1 MTYCNYGGVINT
13 ENPKKHGVT
22 ESNRE
27 RKQKREEALHF
38 YRPGKLLEIVLSLSR
53 TEILWCEKRKY
64 FDPEYSPGSLKTSVS
79 I

>member
-53 TEILWCEKRKY
+53 TEISLVRKEEI
-64 FDPEYSPGSLKTSVS
+64 F
-79 I
+79 